1 MLARNR
7 AFRWILLMMGLV
19 AIIALTGMNLYSL
32 YEIRDR
38 VTEGE
43 SSRQIRKAEEITLKV
58 RSELYSPFFSL
69 SRLELEPLEESLNKN
84 GRFPENILS
93 IMKDVSNNPIYT
105 SIYYTP
111 ANVDPCVENSNVY
124 MFNSNVSKM
133 TPTQTYSPILCDGVG
148 LVRTKTRIQL
158 NDFDYQWNTIIV
170 FDTHRSMN
178 IGLINLPEN
187 RVIGYFTFLINKDY
201 VINELIAPMISEYFD
216 SGEENG
222 TIVWLHD
229 FGKGEV
235 LATNDTSVP
244 FNFDL
249 VDARVRFPR
258 FFDNWNIKIAFLDS
272 QIASA
277 YNATFIK
284 SLIVLGF
291 AVMFLLGALLFM
303 FFTAQRERNLS
314 QRQAGFLANVTH
326 ELKTPLAV
334 MQAAGENI
342 SDGRVTKPY
351 RLKQYG
357 EHIYQESIRLRKMID
372 KLLDVAKYDSGHSL
386 IKTAPY
392 QIHFLLAEYIHQT
405 KEFIEEKGFELNFSV
420 EGDIPYSNIDPV
432 SVETI
437 ISNLLENAVKYS
449 LEDKKILVRVFME
462 KKNIVFEVTD
472 HGMGIKK
479 KELKNIFRKFY
490 RVEDS
495 LVARTKGHGLGLSI
509 VRSLVVLNNGTI
521 SVKSEYGKGTTFKVS
536 FPTIAT
542 QEVAQHSKKSGI
554 ISTEHSK
561 VNTSHV

>member
-7 AFRWILLMMGLV
+7 ALRWILLMMGLV

-69 SRLELEPLEESLNKN
+69 SRLELEPLEESLNKK

-93 IMKDVSNNPIYT
+93 ILKDVSNNPIYT

-111 ANVDPCVENSNVY
+111 ANVDPCVENSSVY

-133 TPTQTYSPILCDGVG
+133 TPTQAFDPILCDGVG

-201 VINELIAPMISEYFD
+201 VINDLIAPMISEYFD

-284 SLIVLGF
+284 SLIVLCF

-342 SDGRVTKPY
+342 SDGRVTKPH

-405 KEFIEEKGFELNFSV
+405 KEFIEGKGFELNFIV
-420 EGDIPYSNIDPV
+420 EGEIPYSNIDPV

-462 KKNIVFEVTD
+462 KKNIAFEVTD
-472 HGMGIKK
+472 HGVGIKK

-509 VRSLVVLNNGTI
+509 VRSLVILNNGTI

-542 QEVAQHSKKSGI
+542 QEVAQQSKKSGI